1 MYKNNLQ
8 LADLL
13 REMEFTDKA
22 RNLSVNSIKKNNKL
36 LSMFFQW
43 LDSAHSVRLLAEV
56 NHWHVRE
63 FLLVKRDEGN
73 KESYCNA
80 FLRSIRAFYVF
91 CIEEDYIEMAEN
103 PCLRVKWLKEEKPM
117 IESFSAEDV
126 IKLLT
131 CAKQQTRKSYST
143 RCNRGRASQ
152 FYAERDLL
160 MLLVLVDTGIRLFE
174 VLGLHRDSLQADGIL
189 IHGKGN
195 KQRYVYCSTGIQK
208 QFIKYAR
215 AQREYYEFKEMPIPN
230 ELFTSKLGKVWT
242 ADMVQRRIKV
252 LAEKAGVDAT
262 KRWSPHTFRHFWSQQ
277 QVLSGA
283 DVYTVQRLLGH
294 SSVKTT
300 ETYLSSLKSE
310 ALLKKA
316 AATSPLK
323 TLGFR
328 V

>member
-8 LADLL
+8 LSDLL
-13 REMEFTDKA
+13 QEMEFTDRA
-22 RNLSVNSIKKNNKL
+22 RNLSTKTIRRNNKL
-36 LSMFFQW
+36 LTMFFKW
-43 LDSAHSVRLLAEV
+43 LDSAHSVRLLADV
-56 NHWHVRE
+56 THWHIRE
-63 FLLVKRDEGN
+63 FLLVKLDEGN
-73 KESYCNA
+73 KESYCNV

-91 CIEEDYIEMAEN
+91 CIEEDYVEMAAN
-103 PCLRVKWLKEEKPM
+103 PCLRVKWLREQKPM
-117 IESFSAEDV
+117 IDSFSAEDV
-126 IKLLT
+126 VKLLT
-131 CAKQQTRKSYST
+131 CAKQQTRKSYSA
-143 RCNRGRASQ
+143 RNKRGRASQ

-174 VLGLHRDSLQADGIL
+174 VLGLHRDSLQEDGIL

-195 KQRYVYCSTGIQK
+195 KQRYVYCSSGIQK

-215 AQREYYEFKEMPIPN
+215 AQKEYYEFKGIEIPP
-230 ELFTSKLGKVWT
+230 ELFTNKNGKVWT
-242 ADMVQRRIKV
+242 DDMVQRRIKV
-252 LAEKAGVDAT
+252 LAEKAGVDST

-283 DVYTVQRLLGH
+283 DVYTVQRMLGH

-323 TLGFR
+323 TMGFR